1 MARWWVRKF
10 IGALL
15 ILYCA
20 GLAHYLL
27 SRPDVFQWDFRV
39 YYEAGRAYLRGAN
52 PYDATLAAGVEGYA
66 APRGFRFYYPPLTLP
81 LLGILAS
88 RDYTAALHGMFIFKC
103 ILLIGLIYLWG
114 REFLPGKP
122 DLLFYLFCLVAFN
135 GCIYIDF
142 KAGNISV
149 IEQFTLWLGFYFF
162 LKRRLLL
169 FCMLII
175 CSSLFKITPL
185 LFLGMLYFS
194 GDAKKYVWAWVSAA
208 AVVLI
213 TAASYAFD
221 PALFTRFILNAG
233 RVLDRTIVMSQ
244 PSTFDLLED
253 LIRMLK
259 GTTGL
264 ALSSGVHLA
273 VFGAVVATVLIV
285 TVRRFTMLRS
295 LDLVDREKIMIFI
308 ACTVYAM
315 VVPNFE
321 DYEYI
326 ILIVPAYW
334 ILKRSGDVNFYMFFF
349 MFTLLSSVLTPLPL
363 IRPLIRIMLEYS
375 PLVLAYLIWG
385 MYLREVAHECAV
397 SGAGVSDKK
406 KRGII

>member
-1 MARWWVRKF
+1 MATWWFRKF
-10 IGALL
+10 LGALL

-27 SRPDVFQWDFRV
+27 SRPDAFQWDFRV

-66 APRGFRFYYPPLTLP
+66 APRGFRFYYPPVVLP

-88 RDYTAALHGMFIFKC
+88 RDYTTALQGVFIFKC
-103 ILLIGLIYLWG
+103 ALLIGLIYLWG

-122 DLLFYLFCLVAFN
+122 DLLFFLFCLVAFN

-142 KAGNISV
+142 KAGNVSV
-149 IEQFTLWLGFYFF
+149 IEQFSLWLGFYFF

-169 FCMLII
+169 FCILII
-175 CSSLFKITPL
+175 CSSLFKVTPL
-185 LFLGMLYFS
+185 VFLGMLFFS
-194 GDAKKYVWAWVSAA
+194 GDTKKYVWAWVSAG
-208 AVVLI
+208 AVVLA
-213 TAASYAFD
+213 TAASYIFN
-221 PALFTRFILNAG
+221 PVLFTRFMLNAG

-253 LIRMLK
+253 LIRMMK
-259 GTTGL
+259 MNMGRT
-264 ALSSGVHLA
+264 LSSGVHLA
-273 VFGAVVATVLIV
+273 VFGVLVAVVLIV
-285 TVRRFTMLRS
+285 TVRRFIMLRS
-295 LDLVDREKIMIFI
+295 LDLADREKIMIFM

-315 VVPNFE
+315 VMPNFE

-334 ILKRSGDVNFYMFFF
+334 ILKRSGDVNFYLLFFA
-349 MFTLLSSVLTPLPL
+349 FTLFSSVLTPLPL
-363 IRPLIRIMLEYS
+363 IRPLVRIIIEYS
-375 PLVLAYLIWG
+375 PLVLAYLMWG
-385 MYLREVAHECAV
+385 AYLREVAHECAA
-397 SGAGVSDKK
+397 SGACGSGENKL
-406 KRGII
+406 GTI